1 MVPWPAKDCP
11 KNTPRWDSKKDGA
24 NSKRQSGSVALVKV
38 KYAKLPGALSRVV
51 TILPGEE

>member
-1 MVPWPAKDCP
+1 MVPWPAKDSP
-11 KNTPRWDSKKDGA
+11 KNTPKWDSKKVGA
-24 NSKRQSGSVALVKV
+24 SSKKPSGSVAHVKV